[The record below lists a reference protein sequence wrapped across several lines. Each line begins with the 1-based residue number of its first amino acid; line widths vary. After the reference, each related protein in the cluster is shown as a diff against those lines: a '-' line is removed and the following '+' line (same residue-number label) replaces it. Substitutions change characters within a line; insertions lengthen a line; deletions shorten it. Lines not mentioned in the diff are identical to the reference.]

1 MRLRRR
7 ETPMRSPTNWAL
19 AVVFALALCGGGC
32 ATDTGAAESVS
43 YLYADPRPVAMDG
56 YDGDVMEPFLTRD
69 GRYLIFNNS
78 NHPSVDTNLHYAE
91 RVDDARFRYKGE
103 VRGANTAKLD
113 AVATMDRDGVFYFV
127 SLREHEK
134 TRDSI
139 FRGAFRDGTLSGVEA
154 VPGISRKK
162 ALSINFDVDISPDG
176 ARMYV
181 VDGRFDLLWVLG
193 PKAADIVAM
202 DRRGDGFVPAPD
214 SAAVLR
220 AVNSDVLEYAPS
232 VSADGRTLLF
242 TRLRRGLGAEPA
254 IYVSQRD
261 DPARPFGP
269 ARRLAAL
276 EGFVEATTFSV
287 DERTIYY
294 HKKVGDRFAL
304 FMATKR

>member
-1 MRLRRR
+1 MRTLSKRIV
-7 ETPMRSPTNWAL
+7 TVL
-19 AVVFALALCGGGC
+19 LALSACVGGC
-32 ATDTGAAESVS
+32 ATDAGADAPVS
-43 YLYADPRPVAMDG
+43 YLYGDPRPVEIEG
-56 YDGDVMEPFLTRD
+56 YDGDAMEPFLARD
-69 GRYLIFNNS
+69 GRYLFFNNS

-91 RVDDARFRYKGE
+91 RIEDTRFRYRGE
-103 VRGANTAKLD
+103 LRGANATTLD

-139 FRGAFRDGTLSGVEA
+139 FRGVFRDGALTGVEA
-154 VPGISRKK
+154 VSGISRKK
-162 ALSINFDVDISPDG
+162 PLSVNFDVDISPDG

-202 DRRGDGFVPAPD
+202 DRRGGGFVPAPD
-214 SAAVLR
+214 SAAMLR

-232 VSADGRTLLF
+232 ISADGRTLLF

-261 DPARPFGP
+261 DPTRPFGP

>member
-1 MRLRRR
+1 MRRLEATMRRPSKR
-7 ETPMRSPTNWAL
+7 VLTVL
-19 AVVFALALCGGGC
+19 LALSACVGGC
-32 ATDTGAAESVS
+32 ATDASPDAPVS
-43 YLYADPRPVAMDG
+43 YLYADPRPVTIEG
-56 YDGDVMEPFLTRD
+56 YDGDAMEPFLARD
-69 GRYLIFNNS
+69 GRYLFFNNS

-91 RVDDARFRYKGE
+91 RIDDTRFRYMGE
-103 VRGANTAKLD
+103 VRGANTTKLD
-113 AVATMDRDGVFYFV
+113 AVATMDRQGVFYFV
-127 SLREHEK
+127 SLRDHEK

-139 FRGAFRDGTLSGVEA
+139 FRGVFRDGALTEVEA
-154 VPGISRKK
+154 VAGISRKK

-193 PKAADIVAM
+193 PKAADIVIA

-214 SAAVLR
+214 SAALLR
-220 AVNSDVLEYAPS
+220 EVNSDVLEYAPS
-232 VSADGRTLLF
+232 ISADARTLLF

-254 IYVSQRD
+254 IYVAQRD
-261 DPARPFGP
+261 DPAQPFGP

-287 DERTIYY
+287 DERAVYY
-294 HKKVGDRFAL
+294 HKKVGERFAL

>member
-1 MRLRRR
+1 MSDMPWRA
-7 ETPMRSPTNWAL
+7 RSKRML
-19 AVVFALALCGGGC
+19 AGVVAISLCCGGC
-32 ATDTGAAESVS
+32 ATDAGADAPVS
-43 YLYADPRPVAMDG
+43 YAYADPQPVAIEG
-56 YDGDVMEPFLTRD
+56 YDGDTMEPFLSRD
-69 GRYLIFNNS
+69 GRYLFFNNS

-91 RVDDARFRYKGE
+91 RVDDTRFRYKGE
-103 VRGANTAKLD
+103 VRGANTTELD
-113 AVATMDRDGVFYFV
+113 AVATMDRHGVFYFV
-127 SLREHEK
+127 SMREHEK

-139 FRGAFRDGTLSGVEA
+139 FRGAFRDGALAGVEA

-162 ALSINFDVDISPDG
+162 ALSINFDLDISPDG
-176 ARMYV
+176 ERMYA

-214 SAAVLR
+214 SATMLR
-220 AVNSDVLEYAPS
+220 AVNSNILEYAPS
-232 VSADGRTLLF
+232 ISADGRTLLF

-254 IYVSQRD
+254 IYLSQRD
-261 DPARPFGP
+261 DPTQPFGP

-276 EGFVEATTFSV
+276 DGFVEATTFSV
-287 DERTIYY
+287 DERAIYY